1 MRDRIELPLEV
12 AWDRDT
18 DASAVELHT
27 VALFSSP
34 YPVWLESFL
43 FGALQLPPRNYPSL
57 SRRRYR
63 LRKSLCRRE
72 SISNRKGNKSKA
84 MDRRWSCSTSNRSSS
99 DKTIRRSS
107 LSQRGRAIRDTDG
120 EPNCCPDHKSNRTR
134 NCFSNRLLS

>member
-43 FGALQLPPRNYPSL
+43 FGAPEVSTEKLSIAVQAPVSPS
-57 SRRRYR
+57 
-63 LRKSLCRRE
+63 
-72 SISNRKGNKSKA
+72 
-84 MDRRWSCSTSNRSSS
+84 
-99 DKTIRRSS
+99 
-107 LSQRGRAIRDTDG
+107 
-120 EPNCCPDHKSNRTR
+120 
-134 NCFSNRLLS
+134 